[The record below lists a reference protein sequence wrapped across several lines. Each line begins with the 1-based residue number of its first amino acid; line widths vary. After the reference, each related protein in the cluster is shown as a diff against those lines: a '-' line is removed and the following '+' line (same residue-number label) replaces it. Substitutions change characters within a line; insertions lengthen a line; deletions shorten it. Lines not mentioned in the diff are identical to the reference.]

1 MVIPQRTSF
10 MADISF
16 SKTERLSLSVQ
27 YRILAKLD
35 PEHGYDRL
43 ATILERGY
51 TRDYDEVMESVREE
65 VSEED
70 CKFVYDTLCLY
81 NDLQFSYDQLSEQ
94 EQAGIGSVA
103 FPGFDMNDDHEGILL
118 GYARFL
124 KSPMMF
130 ASLRTA
136 STEFNSHMPMADRYR
151 TMLGKWNSMG
161 TPRPRVF
168 TAEQMKALLR

>member
-1 MVIPQRTSF
+1 

-16 SKTERLSLSVQ
+16 SEIERLSLSVQ

-35 PEHGYDRL
+35 PDYGYDRL

-51 TRDYDEVMESVREE
+51 TRDYEEVMESVREE
-65 VSEED
+65 LSEED
-70 CKFVYDTLCLY
+70 CNFVRDIMCLY
-81 NDLQFSYDQLSEQ
+81 FDLQHSYDQLGEQ
-94 EQAGIGSVA
+94 ERAGIESVD

-136 STEFNSHMPMADRYR
+136 STEFNSHAPMTDLYR
-151 TMLGKWNSMG
+151 AMLGKFNSMG
-161 TPRPRVF
+161 SPRPRAF
-168 TAEQMKALLR
+168 TVEQMKTLLR

>member
-1 MVIPQRTSF
+1 

-16 SKTERLSLSVQ
+16 SEIERLSLSVQ

-35 PEHGYDRL
+35 PEYGYDRL
-43 ATILERGY
+43 ATILEHGY
-51 TRDYDEVMESVREE
+51 TLDYEEVMESVGDE

-70 CKFVYDTLCLY
+70 CDFVRDIMCLY
-81 NDLQFSYDQLSEQ
+81 FDLQHAYDQLSEQ
-94 EQAGIGSVA
+94 ERAGIGSVA
-103 FPGFDMNDDHEGILL
+103 FPGFDMNDDHEAILL

-130 ASLRTA
+130 ASLRTR

-151 TMLGKWNSMG
+151 AMLGKWNSMG
-161 TPRPRVF
+161 NPRPRSF
-168 TAEQMKALLR
+168 TVEQMKTLLG